1 MEKDFSKLL
10 PALFNDKDLCFTEL
24 MENFFEEFDGTYC
37 CNVQGT
43 TFVGFVDDQEV
54 RIHAVV
60 NRIELE
66 FTDGK
71 PSWAFID
78 KIVKWFEETIDNE
91 RFAHSVWKLED
102 DRVVAQYYWNN

>member
-10 PALFNDKDLCFTEL
+10 PALFNDKDLCFAEL
-24 MENFFEEFDGTYC
+24 MENFLQSLTEHIVVMYMAPRLL
-37 CNVQGT
+37 
-43 TFVGFVDDQEV
+43 DQEV
-54 RIHAVV
+54 RVHVVV

-71 PSWAFID
+71 PSWVSID
-78 KIVKWFEETIDNE
+78 KIVKWFEETIDNK
-91 RFAHSVWKLED
+91 RFTHSVWKED